1 MQSLQKIEFKLVGI
15 DVFLGFINYF
25 NHRWCTLGILADTVP
40 DFIDKFLFFW
50 IYVSF
55 FYLIL
60 TWLCLGTARFFC
72 HGRKLCTGAFRLNF
86 FLNFSDF
93 VNLFLFINHN
103 SPLEPVLHGT
113 IDSKYLVCLDT
124 PFILRFLF
132 LFGEFF
138 VVLTYF
144 FIEEAWIYSEVFCP
158 LLSFRTD
165 TRVPEFR
172 IFILFIDLFLDS
184 SIDLFRPLVISDRL
198 YGTLINHEEFNE
210 VFDHINH
217 LFVVH

>member
-1 MQSLQKIEFKLVGI
+1 MQSLQKFEFKLVDI
-15 DVFLGFINYF
+15 NIFLSFINYF
-25 NHRWCTLGILADTVP
+25 NHRWCTLGILVDTVP
-40 DFIDKFLFFW
+40 DFINKFLFFG
-50 IYVSF
+50 IHLSF
-55 FYLIL
+55 LYLFL
-60 TWLCLGTARFFC
+60 TWLFQGTARFFC
-72 HGRKLCTGAFRLNF
+72 HGRKLCTGAFRLIS

-93 VNLFLFINHN
+93 VNLFLFMNHN

-144 FIEEAWIYSEVFCP
+144 FIEEAWIYSKVFCP
-158 LLSFRTD
+158 LTPFMTSM
-165 TRVPEFR
+165 RVLEFW

-184 SIDLFRPLVISDRL
+184 SIDLFRPLVIGDRL
-198 YGTLINHEEFNE
+198 YGALINHEEFNE